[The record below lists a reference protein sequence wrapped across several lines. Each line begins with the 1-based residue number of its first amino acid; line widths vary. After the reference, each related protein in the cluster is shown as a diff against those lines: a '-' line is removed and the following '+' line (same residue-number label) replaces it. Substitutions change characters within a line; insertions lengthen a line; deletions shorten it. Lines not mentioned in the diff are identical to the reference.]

1 MCFGIMRLS
10 DIKEVTSP
18 SGIEITQDYI
28 REIIGFAKI
37 LQNLLYHKLGAS
49 IGIYRVLGVR
59 FCDWDLVWIAIGR
72 TSGAKDNVAAV
83 KLTHNA
89 QEIERVGYIVE
100 IVFLRVLHGFA
111 HIGKGGKVQHTGDV
125 VGAKNPA

>member
-1 MCFGIMRLS
+1 MRLS

-37 LQNLLYHKLGAS
+37 LQNLLYHKLGVS
-49 IGIYRVLGVR
+49 IGIYGVLGVR

-72 TSGAKDNVAAV
+72 TSGAKDDVFAV
-83 KLTHNA
+83 KLTHHR
-89 QEIERVGYIVE
+89 EEVECMGDIV
-100 IVFLRVLHGFA
+100 
-111 HIGKGGKVQHTGDV
+111 
-125 VGAKNPA
+125 